1 MSDKKEAEEFLKG
14 LNRKS
19 LEYFARPYMSGGGF
33 KPIKQL
39 NKKEIIKILMS
50 GKTSYYSNFNKG
62 GLAKKRK
69 KK

>member
-1 MSDKKEAEEFLKG
+1 MPEKKEVSDFLKG
-14 LNRKS
+14 LNRKD
-19 LEYFARPYMSGGGF
+19 LEYVARPYMSGGGF

-50 GKTSYYSNFNKG
+50 GKTSYFNKG